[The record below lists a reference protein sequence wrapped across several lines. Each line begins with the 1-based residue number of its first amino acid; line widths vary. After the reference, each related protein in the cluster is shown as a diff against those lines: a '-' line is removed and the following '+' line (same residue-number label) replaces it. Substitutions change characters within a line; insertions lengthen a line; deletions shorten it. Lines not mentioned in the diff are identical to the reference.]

1 MPVLQLIIVL
11 VIAGVIMWL
20 VNSYL
25 PMQRGIKTILNVVVV
40 IAALI
45 YVMAAFGLLGPSAG
59 IWIGR
64 R

>member
-20 VNSYL
+20 VNAYI
-25 PMQRGIKTILNVVVV
+25 PMQRPIKIILNVVVV
-40 IAALI
+40 IAVLL
-45 YVMAAFGLLGPSAG
+45 YVMAAFGILGPTAG

>member
-11 VIAGVIMWL
+11 VVAGVLMWL
-20 VNSYL
+20 VNAYI
-25 PMQRGIKTILNVVVV
+25 PMQRTLKTILNVVVV
-40 IAALI
+40 ILAIL
-45 YVMAAFGLLGPSAG
+45 YVMAAFGVLGPTAG